1 MMVKVARPMAWSS
14 EQKLVSWE
22 VIEWSPS
29 QVCHNTQ
36 QHNDGCSHHTTPS
49 TLKVQRL
56 NLDTQ
61 YLILYILAVDG
72 LKSFKTENEISI
84 ELGHG
89 T

>member
-14 EQKLVSWE
+14 EEKLVSWE

-36 QHNDGCSHHTTPS
+36 QHNDGCSHHTILS
-49 TLKVQRL
+49 TLNVQRL
-56 NLDTQ
+56 DTE

-72 LKSFKTENEISI
+72 PKSSKTENENYQISI
-84 ELGHG
+84 EL
-89 T
+89 